1 MINILQIIFLMFF
14 YYVNEFFR
22 IFAIMNRIDLDNKID
37 KIINLIEKKVP
48 QSLFFHSLSVII
60 GILTAL
66 VAVILKTIVHY
77 LGIFVR
83 EIARLDSTHILYF
96 LLPLMGIIIT
106 VFYVKKYVNDSLA
119 HGISKILYS
128 ISKNESKLKKHNK
141 YSSVI
146 ASTFT
151 VAFGGSVGLEA
162 PAALTGAAIGSNLAE
177 RFHLDYRMRTLLLGC
192 GSAAAV
198 ACIFNAP
205 IAGTI
210 FALEVLML
218 DLTINALIPLLL
230 SAVTGSI
237 VSELLLGQS
246 VVFNFA
252 VFEPFDLNNTL
263 LYVFLGIICGLV
275 GLYFTRTLEFIEDF
289 FSTKLASTSK
299 RIILGGLLLCIL
311 IFLFPPLYG
320 EGYETLMYLFSP
332 NPENVLNLS
341 VLYSY
346 SGNILSFIIFL
357 LLIVF
362 LKAYAV
368 GITTGS
374 GGVGGVFA
382 PSLFLGGITGFIFAL
397 IINMFSIT
405 NVSQRNFALVGMAGT
420 MSAIMQ
426 APLTAVFLIAEI
438 TGGYALFIP
447 IIITATFAYITIHR
461 FEKNSVYT
469 KKLALSD
476 NLLTHNKDQAI
487 LTLLKMDNLIETDF
501 HTVNYEARFGDLIS
515 EVVDSTRNI
524 FPVVDDNR
532 EFKGLIFLNDI
543 RKIMFNYNLY
553 DEIEIKNLTKKA
565 SAVIYK
571 DAPMKDVMK
580 TFEST
585 NEWNLP
591 VIDEAGKYI
600 GFLSK
605 SKVLTSYRELLREV
619 SHEI

>member
-1 MINILQIIFLMFF
+1 
-14 YYVNEFFR
+14 
-22 IFAIMNRIDLDNKID
+22 
-37 KIINLIEKKVP
+37 
-48 QSLFFHSLSVII
+48 
-60 GILTAL
+60 
-66 VAVILKTIVHY
+66 
-77 LGIFVR
+77 
-83 EIARLDSTHILYF
+83 
-96 LLPLMGIIIT
+96 
-106 VFYVKKYVNDSLA
+106 
-119 HGISKILYS
+119 
-128 ISKNESKLKKHNK
+128 
-141 YSSVI
+141 
-146 ASTFT
+146 
-151 VAFGGSVGLEA
+151 
-162 PAALTGAAIGSNLAE
+162 
-177 RFHLDYRMRTLLLGC
+177 MRTLLLGC

-405 NVSQRNFALVGMAGT
+405 NVSQRNFALVGMVGT

-447 IIITATFAYITIHR
+447 IIITATFAYITIHK